1 MGGTPLLRAVENNNP
16 EIMQALVQYNADM
29 NLADVAGRS
38 PLTAAVQIATL
49 QLLEKFSKQHTD
61 FITMSAFLKNAN
73 MADVVAQLK
82 SIGIVSLEQ
91 LRNAQEDD
99 YDRIKMPKRRR
110 TYIREKL
117 NVGTHKGIHVDL

>member
-49 QLLEKFSKQHTD
+49 QLLEK
-61 FITMSAFLKNAN
+61 L
-73 MADVVAQLK
+73 ADVVAQLK